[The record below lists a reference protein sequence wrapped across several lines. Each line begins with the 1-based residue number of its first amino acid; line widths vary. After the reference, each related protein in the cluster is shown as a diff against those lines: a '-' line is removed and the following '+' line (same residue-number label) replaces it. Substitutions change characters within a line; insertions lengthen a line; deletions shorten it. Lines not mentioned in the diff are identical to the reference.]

1 MSLIEAS
8 GRKLLMVFVDAYDV
22 SWVMI
27 RAAVGVGRDH
37 LLLHIATGRSS
48 KVQRVV
54 LRRQSIGLHHTAIL
68 LIIVVVKRASL
79 QAMRVLSLQELRA
92 KQGLVHLPLVLARLV
107 VRLGLL
113 VVSCGVVLL

>member
-1 MSLIEAS
+1 
-8 GRKLLMVFVDAYDV
+8 MVIVDAYDV

-37 LLLHIATGRSS
+37 LLLHIATSRSS

-92 KQGLVHLPLVLARLV
+92 KQGLVHLLCIVITGLILLRSLLVLLV
-107 VRLGLL
+107 
-113 VVSCGVVLL
+113 